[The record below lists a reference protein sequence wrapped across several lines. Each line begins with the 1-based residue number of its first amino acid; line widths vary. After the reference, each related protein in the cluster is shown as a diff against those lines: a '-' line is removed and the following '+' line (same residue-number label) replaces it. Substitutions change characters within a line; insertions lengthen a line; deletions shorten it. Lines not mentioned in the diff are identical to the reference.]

1 MIDANIYICTHILCN
16 ARTIHFPKNLLAELK
31 ASWSS
36 NYLLKC
42 FFSGGGLMGFL
53 FNELID

>member
-1 MIDANIYICTHILCN
+1 MPIYIYLHILRN
-16 ARTIHFPKNLLAELK
+16 ARTIDFPKNLLAEFK